1 MVFRSSRF
9 SATSINSCEK
19 PSVHKHSGS
28 LRVTPNLK
36 RRLSEFTNKGSAH
49 AIVVAKAHFRRYR
62 LDLVLAVV

>member
-1 MVFRSSRF
+1 M
-9 SATSINSCEK
+9 
-19 PSVHKHSGS
+19 HKNLGS
-28 LRVTPNLK
+28 MRITPNLK